1 MPNLT
6 ALAVKNAKPG
16 RHGDGEGLY
25 LLVKPTGAKSWVLRI
40 QADGKRQDIGLG
52 SVNTSAKSGAGAP
65 EILIPI
71 LQRKVLTLVEAR
83 EKAALLRI
91 AAKSGLDPIE
101 ERDRERRK
109 VPTFREAAVAAHAS
123 LQNGW
128 TEKNAKAFLSS
139 LEAHAYP
146 ILGKKR
152 VDLISPSDI
161 ITTLEPIWTEK
172 PQIAKKVRQRIGSVL
187 NFAHAKGWRAMEA
200 PLQSIG
206 KGLPRQPKGGH
217 YDVMPYQRV
226 PAWVASLR
234 SKPPTQGRKGQLL
247 QIYTASR
254 PGEVRGAQ
262 WGQFNLESRLWRRP
276 AWLMKEKVEHS
287 VTLNSAAIE
296 LLESIRAE
304 LGREPNPLE
313 LVVPNRAGKMLSDM
327 AFNKILRDAG
337 LSHDT
342 HGFRSSFRDW
352 AAETLPEIPDPVV
365 EAAIA
370 HQVPDEVVR
379 AYKRTT
385 FIEMRRTLL
394 ERWADFVTSDRSSDT
409 RKQPMQN
416 GRVEKGA

>member
-1 MPNLT
+1 MPKLT

-40 QADGKRQDIGLG
+40 QADGKRHDIGLG
-52 SVNTSAKSGAGAP
+52 SVDTAAKSGTAGE
-65 EILIPI
+65 EIPIPI
-71 LQRKVLTLVEAR
+71 LQRKVLTLAEAR
-83 EKAALLRI
+83 EKAGLLRT

-128 TEKNAKAFLSS
+128 TDKNAKAFLNS
-139 LEAHAYP
+139 LETHAYP
-146 ILGKKR
+146 TLGKKR
-152 VDLISPSDI
+152 VHLISPSDI
-161 ITTLEPIWTEK
+161 ITTLEPIWTDK
-172 PQIAKKVRQRIGSVL
+172 PQIAKKVRQRIGTVL
-187 NFAHAKGWRAMEA
+187 NFAHAKGWRPTEA
-200 PLQSIG
+200 PQQSIG
-206 KGLPRQPKGGH
+206 KGLPKQPKGGH
-217 YDVMPYQRV
+217 YDVMPYQNV

-234 SKPPTQGRKGQLL
+234 ARPATQGRRGQLL

-262 WGQFNLESRLWRRP
+262 WGQFDLENGLWHRP
-276 AWLMKEKVEHS
+276 ASLMKEKVAHT

-296 LLESIRAE
+296 LLERIRAE
-304 LGREPNPLE
+304 LGREPKPTE
-313 LVVPNRAGKMLSDM
+313 FVVPNRAGKMLSDT

-352 AAETLPEIPDPVV
+352 AAENVPEIPDPVA

-394 ERWADFVTSDRSSDT
+394 QKWSDYVTSDLPNET
-409 RKQPMQN
+409 K
-416 GRVEKGA
+416 EGADAR

>member
-1 MPNLT
+1 MPKLT
-6 ALAVKNAKPG
+6 ALSVKNAKPG

-25 LLVKPTGAKSWVLRI
+25 LLVKPSGAKSWVLRI
-40 QADGKRQDIGLG
+40 QADGKRHDIGLG
-52 SVNTSAKSGAGAP
+52 SVDMSAKSASGDR
-65 EILIPI
+65 EIAISI
-71 LQRKVLTLVEAR
+71 LQRKVLTLAEAR
-83 EKAALLRI
+83 EKAGLLRA

-109 VPTFREAAVAAHAS
+109 IPTFREAAIAAHSS

-139 LEAHAYP
+139 LETHAYP
-146 ILGKKR
+146 ALGRKR
-152 VDLISPSDI
+152 VHLISPSDI
-161 ITTLEPIWTEK
+161 ITTLEPIWTDK
-172 PQIAKKVRQRIGSVL
+172 PQIAKKVRQRIGTVL
-187 NFAHAKGWRAMEA
+187 NFAHAKGWRPTEA
-200 PLQSIG
+200 PQQSIG
-206 KGLPRQPKGGH
+206 KGLPKQPKGGH
-217 YDVMPYQRV
+217 YDVMPYRNV

-234 SKPPTQGRKGQLL
+234 SKPATQGRRGQLL

-262 WGQFNLESRLWRRP
+262 WGQFDLEERLWHRP
-276 AWLMKEKVEHS
+276 AWLMKEKVAHT
-287 VTLNSAAIE
+287 VTLNSAAID
-296 LLESIRAE
+296 LLERIRAE
-304 LGREPNPLE
+304 LGREPKASE
-313 LVVPNRAGKMLSDM
+313 LVVPNRSGNMLSDTV
-327 AFNKILRDAG
+327 FNKILRDAG

-352 AAETLPEIPDPVV
+352 AAENVPEIPDPVA

-394 ERWADFVTSDRSSDT
+394 QKWSDFVLGEKATS
-409 RKQPMQN
+409 
-416 GRVEKGA
+416 E